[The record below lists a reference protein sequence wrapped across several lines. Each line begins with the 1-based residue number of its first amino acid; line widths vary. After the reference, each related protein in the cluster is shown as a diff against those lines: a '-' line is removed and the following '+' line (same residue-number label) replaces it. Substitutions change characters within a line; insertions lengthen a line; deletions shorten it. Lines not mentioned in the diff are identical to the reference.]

1 MSNPLNS
8 LAEVVRVALTDADL
22 SENTASILS
31 GIPRQTLRRRLVTG
45 DFKYGEL
52 QQVAGILG
60 TTPAELLARAEQR
73 AA

>member
-1 MSNPLNS
+1 MSNPLP
-8 LAEVVRVALTDADL
+8 LGEVVRVTLTSAGI
-22 SENTASILS
+22 SENTASIQS

-52 QQVAGILG
+52 QQVARVLN
-60 TTPAELLARAEQR
+60 TTPAELLARAEGK